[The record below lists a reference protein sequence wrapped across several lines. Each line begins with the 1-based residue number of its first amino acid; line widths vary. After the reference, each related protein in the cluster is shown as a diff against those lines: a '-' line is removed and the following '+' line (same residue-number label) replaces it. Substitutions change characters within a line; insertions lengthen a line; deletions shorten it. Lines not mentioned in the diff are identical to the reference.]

1 MHVQSCFFENIIFIR
16 NMAKKVIKS
25 GSKNGEIEK
34 WLTKI
39 SNEYWRLEFN
49 FYCVQES
56 SRNRSKNN
64 HKIILKILKAQKM
77 NFENQNFS
85 SGLRIVIEA
94 KFFVANVIIKK
105 LALYVYNFNT
115 TVTNKHNSFVML
127 YIYRL

>member
-1 MHVQSCFFENIIFIR
+1 MPVQGCFFENIIFIQ

-34 WLTKI
+34 WLAKI

-77 NFENQNFS
+77 NFENHDFS
-85 SGLRIVIEA
+85 SGLRIVIEV
-94 KFFVANVIIKK
+94 KFFVANDIFEKT
-105 LALYVYNFNT
+105 ALYGHNLNT
-115 TVTNKHNSFVML
+115 F
-127 YIYRL
+127 

>member
-1 MHVQSCFFENIIFIR
+1 
-16 NMAKKVIKS
+16 MAKKVIKS

-34 WLTKI
+34 WLAKI
-39 SNEYWRLEFN
+39 SNEYLRLEFN
-49 FYCVQES
+49 FYCVQVS

-85 SGLRIVIEA
+85 SGLRLDMEA
-94 KFFVANVIIKK
+94 KFFEANDIIKK
-105 LALYVYNFNT
+105 LALYGHSFNT

-127 YIYRL
+127 YLYRL